1 MVQPPA
7 ETGAPFFDPRLD
19 EALEHHQLL
28 GWVTAT
34 EDPVIESF
42 TDHRLDLQAELSAII
57 TDDELVM
64 RVRTQTRRRVDP
76 LILTAP
82 GLAAIRLFAARILD
96 THEDLQATYALDMV
110 LDAIGRL
117 IGDRKGRLNSLEV
130 IGKRFAYA
138 LAREEERIVAGG
150 MLFDAGGCA

>member
-1 MVQPPA
+1 M
-7 ETGAPFFDPRLD
+7 
-19 EALEHHQLL
+19 
-28 GWVTAT
+28 
-34 EDPVIESF
+34 IESF